1 MGRRVVVYLDK
12 EGKKTTKD
20 KAYEYWGVEYDDEG
34 RPVREIFGLV
44 RRDKED

>member
-1 MGRRVVVYLDK
+1 MGRRVVVYMDK
-12 EGKKTTKD
+12 EGRRVTKD
-20 KAYEYWGVEYDDEG
+20 KAYEYRGWEYDDEG